1 MRWLVDA
8 DATWKATSL
17 RLLHRYVYV
26 VEVLMEGCGWDV
38 RRPKELMGL
47 LGGRD
52 AVAAALEDEWGD
64 GPASITAEL
73 RRLGL
78 GGGGGD
84 GDGAVVAAKAKGGKK
99 KGKGKQKGR

>member
-1 MRWLVDA
+1 
-8 DATWKATSL
+8 
-17 RLLHRYVYV
+17 
-26 VEVLMEGCGWDV
+26 MEGCGWDV